1 MLRRTFRNA
10 IELLYP
16 LRCAGCGRF
25 DMVLCPQCTTKLE
38 RAAGAGRCPFC
49 SAAWDGDG
57 NCPRCF
63 HLHELEGVRAGF
75 EMAGPARGLIHALK
89 YRYYRAVAPTM
100 GALIT
105 SLPEDLEID
114 RYFTVPLHKGRTK
127 ERGFNQ
133 SEEILRSTGW
143 HPVSDGLVRT
153 RKTDQQVGQ
162 NLGARTNN
170 VAGAFRYSGPRL
182 EGQLVAV
189 FDDVVTTGT
198 TVLECA
204 RVLRDAGARGVWA
217 FAFARASYRPETT
230 EVIED

>member
-1 MLRRTFRNA
+1 V

-25 DMVLCPQCTTKLE
+25 DMVLCPDCIAKLE
-38 RAAGAGRCPFC
+38 RATGPGRCQFC

-75 EMAGPARGLIHALK
+75 EMSGPTRGLVHALK

-100 GALIT
+100 GALIA

-114 RYFTVPLHKGRTK
+114 RFFAVPLHKGRTK

-133 SEEILRSTGW
+133 SEEVLRNTGW
-143 HPVSDGLVRT
+143 HPLSGGLVRT
-153 RKTDQQVGQ
+153 RKTDQQVGRH
-162 NLGARTNN
+162 LGERTNN
-170 VAGAFRYSGPRL
+170 VAGAFRYTGPRL
-182 EGQLVAV
+182 DGQQVAV
-189 FDDVVTTGT
+189 FDDVVTTGAT
-198 TVLECA
+198 LNACA
-204 RVLRDAGARGVWA
+204 APLLAAGAKEVRA
-217 FAFARASYRPETT
+217 LTAARAMAKVSG
-230 EVIED
+230 